1 VRVSSTKSGKV
12 AATKSAKSTT
22 VKSALSVGYIG
33 TKGSKT
39 MVYGDKSGNA
49 ASTKSSKTAKYYI
62 KGEAKASKYGKTMT
76 YSKESSSSSSSSSS
90 MNYYYYNSAAPS
102 LCTVP
107 ILEPPSSVAPSIGS
121 TPTVDLVLIPWSLRS

>member
-1 VRVSSTKSGKV
+1 MRVSSTKSGKV
-12 AATKSAKSTT
+12 AATKSGKTSVENT
-22 VKSALSVGYIG
+22 LSVGYIG
-33 TKGSKT
+33 AKGSKST
-39 MVYGDKSGNA
+39 VYGDKSGKA
-49 ASTKSSKTAKYYI
+49 ASRTSHKTATFYI
-62 KGEAKASKYGKTMT
+62 KGTAKASKYGKTMT
-76 YSKESSSSSSSSSS
+76 YSKESSSSSSSS